1 MREFSSQPA
10 NQKENL
16 SQETILFFQIKQLF
30 QESVRHQQDSF
41 AKPLI
46 ISSATITDTQ
56 TDQDAFAA
64 IAALVHANQLAQMD
78 PSRADP
84 SRADPSRADPSRAD
98 PSLANSRA
106 TLLEN
111 SAPMARKYAFETEDE
126 LRDFITD
133 AVLEALQHHAPQ
145 LVRQAM
151 IDALVPAD
159 KDKGT

>member
-1 MREFSSQPA
+1 MREFSVQPA

-46 ISSATITDTQ
+46 ISSATITDTP

-64 IAALVHANQLAQMD
+64 IAALVHANLLAQMD

-84 SRADPSRADPSRAD
+84 SQ
-98 PSLANSRA
+98 ANSTA
-106 TLLEN
+106 TPLDN
-111 SAPMARKYAFETEDE
+111 SAPMARKYVFETEDE

>member
-46 ISSATITDTQ
+46 ISSATITDTP

-84 SRADPSRADPSRAD
+84 SLAD
-98 PSLANSRA
+98 PSLANS
-106 TLLEN
+106 TTTPLDN
-111 SAPMARKYAFETEDE
+111 SAPMARKYVFETEDE

-151 IDALVPAD
+151 IDTLVTAD

>member
-1 MREFSSQPA
+1 MREFSAQQA

-30 QESVRHQQDSF
+30 QESVRYQHDSF

-56 TDQDAFAA
+56 TDHDAFAA
-64 IAALVHANQLAQMD
+64 IAALVHANQLAQTQ
-78 PSRADP
+78 PGH
-84 SRADPSRADPSRAD
+84 
-98 PSLANSRA
+98 LETGQANSA
-106 TLLEN
+106 
-111 SAPMARKYAFETEDE
+111 APLSDDSVPLARKYAFETEDE
-126 LRDFITD
+126 LRDFIMD

-159 KDKGT
+159 KDKSS

>member
-56 TDQDAFAA
+56 IDQNAFAA

-78 PSRADP
+78 PSQ
-84 SRADPSRADPSRAD
+84 
-98 PSLANSRA
+98 ANS
-106 TLLEN
+106 TTTPLDN
-111 SAPMARKYAFETEDE
+111 SAPMARKYVFETEDE

-151 IDALVPAD
+151 IDTLVTAD